1 MVTKSTPNTDQES
14 VLVPPGEITAGVAV
28 NVIVGGAMIVTVAN
42 ANDVPPGP
50 VAVRVYVVVCDSDTL
65 VEPLAACAP
74 MPLSIET
81 EVEFVTSHVSVDD
94 EPLTIEAGVAV
105 NVMLGRL
112 LTVTVAWLVS
122 VPPGPFAV
130 SVYVV
135 VVIGLTVTEPATG
148 LLPTLLSIVTEV
160 ALVVFQTSVDD

>member
-1 MVTKSTPNTDQES
+1 VTKSTPNTDQES

-28 NVIVGGAMIVTVAN
+28 NVIVGGATMVTVAD
-42 ANDVPPGP
+42 ANEVPPGP
-50 VAVRVYVVVCDSDTL
+50 VAVRVYVVVCDGETL
-65 VEPLAACAP
+65 EEPLAACAP

-81 EVEFVTSHVSVDD
+81 EVELLTSHVSVDE
-94 EPLTIEAGVAV
+94 EPLTMEAGVAT

-135 VVIGLTVTEPATG
+135 VANGLTVTAPDSACA
-148 LLPTLLSIVTEV
+148 PTPLSIDTEV
-160 ALVVFQTSVDD
+160 ALVVLQTSDEP